1 MSSQTLSQTQK
12 DQLRKMLGEC
22 GLKNVHLEIGDILK
36 EEHPEESKYA
46 KQTNK
51 KMHREAKAEELA
63 EKIKTTHDND
73 VKFDESKMSVMP
85 IDAKYF
91 VLILNEGD
99 GEPDMVFENLEES
112 DQNEE
117 GTLKRHSLP
126 KELKTLISEKY
137 NRNALMISGIQW
149 GLANM
154 INMIQDT
161 LGGQYGRSINELY
174 YYGKNH
180 IVVNIS

>member
-1 MSSQTLSQTQK
+1 MPNQCKVNTKTNRCSKKGTINPEKCALSKKGRCKKIQKQPTKKPKKVKSPKKVTSSK
-12 DQLRKMLGEC
+12 
-22 GLKNVHLEIGDILK
+22 
-36 EEHPEESKYA
+36 
-46 KQTNK
+46 
-51 KMHREAKAEELA
+51 
-63 EKIKTTHDND
+63 
-73 VKFDESKMSVMP
+73 SKMSVMP

-99 GEPDMVFENLEES
+99 REPDMVFENLEES

-126 KELKTLISEKY
+126 KELKTLISKKY

-149 GLANM
+149 GLANV